1 MKIGTLTSFSP
12 RNAPAFINI
21 VSSQNVGIDIV
32 EVGLLRVRLLALS

>member
-12 RNAPAFINI
+12 RNAPALIII

-32 EVGLLRVRLLALS
+32 EVRLLPMRFLALS